1 MALDL
6 KSYSKQNLEDARDR
20 YLEDLAAIPDHA
32 FDASPAGAARSAAHF
47 TYEIVCVNR
56 RLATRMRGEDPGPFN
71 PTLWETT
78 PDEYRSRSLA
88 TQAFSESTQEFLDVL
103 ESIPAEQMEREIP
116 TPSGT
121 TTPFDL
127 AMFCAMHVNYH
138 DGQLN
143 YIQAI
148 HGDASIHW
156 TD

>member
-20 YLEDLAAIPDHA
+20 YLEDLAALPDTA
-32 FDASPAGAARSAAHF
+32 FDQSPGGEARSPAHF

-56 RLATRMRGEDPGPFN
+56 RLATRLRGEDPGPFN
-71 PTLWETT
+71 PSLWETT
-78 PDEYRSRSLA
+78 PDEYRGLA
-88 TQAFSESTQEFLDVL
+88 LASQAFSNSTEEFLEAL
-103 ESIPAEQMEREIP
+103 ESIPVEEMEREIQ
-116 TPSGT
+116 TPSGS

-127 AMFCAMHVNYH
+127 AMFCAMHINYH

-143 YIQAI
+143 YIQSL
-148 HGDASIHW
+148 HGDVDIHW